1 MLLARIAP
9 GPAAAVPAMSAGL
22 RNAVEIEKLLQLNRN
37 QLVAAIIGILNPL
50 LLASVLW
57 QPETALFLA
66 AWVLVGLAFCG
77 LQLRAW
83 RRNRHRPRP
92 ARAPRNLDLRVCL
105 AAAAGSLYWAVLSV
119 VAIPQ
124 ADEAEVLA
132 VVIVVCG
139 TGVGG
144 AVLLSLVPL
153 AAAIY
158 FAITFVPTIAIV
170 LAHMPETPW
179 LLALLIVN
187 LFVFMTVTVQRL
199 HQVFFTN
206 WANAIETSRLA
217 EEARAA
223 ERTKAEFVANMSHE
237 LRTPLN
243 AIIGYSELMALEM
256 FGPLGSDRYREYAG
270 YIQNSGGHLL
280 SIVNDMIDISRIEAG
295 ELSLERE
302 PVDLPDL
309 LRDCTNLFDRRASEG
324 RILLRRDRIDP
335 VTINVDRRAMRQVMF
350 NLLSNALKFTPAGG
364 SVAVTATADQDGAV
378 SLAVTD
384 TGIGMTRDE
393 IGIALTRFGKVASA
407 LVSNAGGAG
416 LGLTLSQQLL
426 AMHGGRLTIQSAPGT
441 GTRVEV
447 ELPAG
452 TAIATAG
459 ADAGGPPERRPEAE
473 AAAGPHEIA
482 KAEAGDEPDPP
493 ARMHYTH
500 GKRDAGG

>member
-243 AIIGYSELMALEM
+243 AINGFSEAMAAQL
-256 FGPLGSDRYREYAG
+256 FGDLGSDRYRTYAQD
-270 YIQNSGGHLL
+270 IQASGHHLL
-280 SIVNDMIDISRIEAG
+280 EIINDLIDISRIEAG
-295 ELSLERE
+295 RYDLQKADVPVADVLEQGRSLAFQAARAAGVELRVRAPDALSARLDRTAVSHVAMHALLLAVRSTPSGSGVELS
-302 PVDLPDL
+302 
-309 LRDCTNLFDRRASEG
+309 
-324 RILLRRDRIDP
+324 
-335 VTINVDRRAMRQVMF
+335 
-350 NLLSNALKFTPAGG
+350 
-364 SVAVTATADQDGAV
+364 
-378 SLAVTD
+378 
-384 TGIGMTRDE
+384 
-393 IGIALTRFGKVASA
+393 
-407 LVSNAGGAG
+407 
-416 LGLTLSQQLL
+416 
-426 AMHGGRLTIQSAPGT
+426 
-441 GTRVEV
+441 
-447 ELPAG
+447 
-452 TAIATAG
+452 
-459 ADAGGPPERRPEAE
+459 
-473 AAAGPHEIA
+473 AAAGPDGALAIAVRLSDRDGPGPDA
-482 KAEAGDEPDPP
+482 KAVTNADDPVPSAGISGGPALGMQLARALMGLHDGELVLGDPASGLVAEGRFP
-493 ARMHYTH
+493 PGTATRPSQP
-500 GKRDAGG
+500 G

>member
-1 MLLARIAP
+1 MALAVV
-9 GPAAAVPAMSAGL
+9 PAAAITFLLIAYLPEVAMIYL
-22 RNAVEIEKLLQLNRN
+22 RYPGTSFELAILVANFFIFVSLVVLRIDRGFVRSTASAVENR
-37 QLVAAIIGILNPL
+37 
-50 LLASVLW
+50 
-57 QPETALFLA
+57 
-66 AWVLVGLAFCG
+66 
-77 LQLRAW
+77 R
-83 RRNRHRPRP
+83 
-92 ARAPRNLDLRVCL
+92 
-105 AAAAGSLYWAVLSV
+105 
-119 VAIPQ
+119 
-124 ADEAEVLA
+124 
-132 VVIVVCG
+132 
-139 TGVGG
+139 
-144 AVLLSLVPL
+144 
-153 AAAIY
+153 
-158 FAITFVPTIAIV
+158 
-170 LAHMPETPW
+170 
-179 LLALLIVN
+179 LAL
-187 LFVFMTVTVQRL
+187 
-199 HQVFFTN
+199 
-206 WANAIETSRLA
+206 
-217 EEARAA
+217 EARAA
-223 ERTKAEFVANMSHE
+223 DAAKSQFIANMSHE

>member
-1 MLLARIAP
+1 MIDRLTRH
-9 GPAAAVPAMSAGL
+9 L
-22 RNAVEIEKLLQLNRN
+22 RPDLPQSTRDELDIERLLQLNAH
-37 QLVAAIIGILNPL
+37 QLIAALAGTINPVLLVLSIWRAEMAAFLLAWCAFGIFISGLQFHSWLRHRGKPRPHRPPRHLVRRVVLRAILGGSYWGLIGVVMTPVITDGEL
-50 LLASVLW
+50 LLLC
-57 QPETALFLA
+57 
-66 AWVLVGLAFCG
+66 LVMFG
-77 LQLRAW
+77 R
-83 RRNRHRPRP
+83 
-92 ARAPRNLDLRVCL
+92 
-105 AAAAGSLYWAVLSV
+105 
-119 VAIPQ
+119 
-124 ADEAEVLA
+124 
-132 VVIVVCG
+132 
-139 TGVGG
+139 GVGG
-144 AVLLSLVPL
+144 AMALAVVP
-153 AAAIY
+153 AAAITFLLIAY
-158 FAITFVPTIAIV
+158 LPEVAMIYLRYPGTSFELAILVANFFIFVSLVV
-170 LAHMPETPW
+170 LRIDRGFVRSTASAVENRR
-179 LLALLIVN
+179 LAL
-187 LFVFMTVTVQRL
+187 
-199 HQVFFTN
+199 
-206 WANAIETSRLA
+206 
-217 EEARAA
+217 EARAA
-223 ERTKAEFVANMSHE
+223 DAAKSQFIANMSHE

>member
-1 MLLARIAP
+1 
-9 GPAAAVPAMSAGL
+9 MSAGL
-22 RNAVEIEKLLQLNRN
+22 RNAVEVEKLLQLNRN
-37 QLVAAIIGILNPL
+37 QLVAAIIGIINPL

-57 QPETALFLA
+57 RPETAHFLA
-66 AWVLVGLAFCG
+66 GWVLVGLAFCG

-83 RRNRHRPRP
+83 WRNRHRPRP

-105 AAAAGSLYWAVLSV
+105 AAALGSLYWAVLPV

-170 LAHMPETPW
+170 LARIPETPW
-179 LLALLIVN
+179 LLALLIFN

-243 AIIGYSELMALEM
+243 AINGFSEAMAAQL
-256 FGPLGSDRYREYAG
+256 FGDLGSDRYRTYAQD
-270 YIQNSGGHLL
+270 IQASGHHLL
-280 SIVNDMIDISRIEAG
+280 EIINDLIDISRIEAG
-295 ELSLERE
+295 RYDLQKADVPVADVLELGRRLALQAAMAAGVELRVQVPVALSARLDRMAVSHVAMHVLLQAVRSAPSGSGVELS
-302 PVDLPDL
+302 
-309 LRDCTNLFDRRASEG
+309 
-324 RILLRRDRIDP
+324 
-335 VTINVDRRAMRQVMF
+335 
-350 NLLSNALKFTPAGG
+350 
-364 SVAVTATADQDGAV
+364 
-378 SLAVTD
+378 
-384 TGIGMTRDE
+384 
-393 IGIALTRFGKVASA
+393 
-407 LVSNAGGAG
+407 
-416 LGLTLSQQLL
+416 
-426 AMHGGRLTIQSAPGT
+426 
-441 GTRVEV
+441 
-447 ELPAG
+447 
-452 TAIATAG
+452 
-459 ADAGGPPERRPEAE
+459 
-473 AAAGPHEIA
+473 AAAGPDGALTIA
-482 KAEAGDEPDPP
+482 VRLSDRVGPGPGAAAEV
-493 ARMHYTH
+493 
-500 GKRDAGG
+500 AGGPALGMQLAQALMVLHDGELVLGAPASDLVAEGRFPPGTATGVSKPG